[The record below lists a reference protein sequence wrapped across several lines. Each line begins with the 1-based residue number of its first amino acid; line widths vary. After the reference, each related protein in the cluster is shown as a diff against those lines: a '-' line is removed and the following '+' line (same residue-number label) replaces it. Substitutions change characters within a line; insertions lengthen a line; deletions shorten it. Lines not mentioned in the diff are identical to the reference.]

1 MSSPMYR
8 AGNGSFGSAGTW
20 VMTDWQ
26 GQSSTET
33 GGSFVPH
40 MDCSLLGPRMKV
52 DTLATLVS
60 TVPAK

>member
-1 MSSPMYR
+1 
-8 AGNGSFGSAGTW
+8 
-20 VMTDWQ
+20 MTDWQ

-33 GGSFVPH
+33 GGSFVPQ